1 MVSSEQ
7 TPCPEDAASSVS
19 LSDEVESGGTDSW
32 VKDCAGGLKLKNRQA
47 NPLWNATEGAP
58 DPEDYL

>member
-7 TPCPEDAASSVS
+7 APWSENAGSSVS

-32 VKDCAGGLKLKNRQA
+32 VKDCAGWLKHKRRQP

>member
-7 TPCPEDAASSVS
+7 APWPENAESSVS
-19 LSDEVESGGTDSW
+19 LSDEVESGGTDSC
-32 VKDCAGGLKLKNRQA
+32 VKDCAGWLWLKKCQP

>member
-7 TPCPEDAASSVS
+7 APWSENAGSSVL

-32 VKDCAGGLKLKNRQA
+32 VKDCAGGLKLKKRQP